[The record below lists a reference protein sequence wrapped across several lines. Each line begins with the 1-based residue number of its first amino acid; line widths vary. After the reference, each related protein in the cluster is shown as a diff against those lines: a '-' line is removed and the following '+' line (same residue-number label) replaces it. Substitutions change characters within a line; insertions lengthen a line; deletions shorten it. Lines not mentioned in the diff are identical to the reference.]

1 MKLKPLLVLFLSM
14 FILLAG
20 CSKKYEPIV
29 VNNTSLDPNVKEAI
43 NKDIFKSYKKTLSNK
58 EKVLEMYYLEMDRNY
73 KGKELFTLSHTSEKV
88 YFKVFSY
95 NKRTDKFTKI
105 FEKSTPYVKS
115 APDYY
120 VQGIAPYYTN
130 KTNHIIIGHYA
141 NQSTN
146 AFYYAFIGQTPNT
159 KNIEVLVDSSFS
171 KDAVGIRDADIIIG
185 EQSITVMEVQSIY
198 KNYYQTEEN
207 YRTE

>member
-1 MKLKPLLVLFLSM
+1 MKLKPLLALLLCT

-20 CSKKYEPIV
+20 CSKKYDPIL

-43 NKDIFKSYKKTLSNK
+43 DQDIFKSYKKTLSSK

-73 KGKELFTLSHTSEKV
+73 KGKELFTLSHTNKKV

-95 NKRTDKFTKI
+95 NKRTNKFTKI
-105 FEKSTPYVKS
+105 FEKTTPYVKS

-120 VQGIAPYYTN
+120 VQGIAPYFTN
-130 KTNHIIIGHYA
+130 KTNHIIVGHYA
-141 NQSTN
+141 SQTTN

-159 KNIEVLVDSSFS
+159 KKIEVLVDSAFS
-171 KDAVGIRDADIIIG
+171 KEAIGIRNADIIIG
-185 EQSITVMEVQSIY
+185 EQNITVMEEQSIH

-207 YRTE
+207 YRAE